1 MNNSIDLHLHS
12 TSSDGIYK
20 PAELVKIAAA
30 AEIAVIAIADHD
42 SVDGINEAIYAAAEF
57 GITVIPT
64 VELSVAYEKF
74 HDVHLLGYWINHTDP
89 DFVRM
94 LALFRQTRESRG
106 LKVIEKINMKLASE
120 GREPIEIGQVM
131 ALAEGALGR
140 PHIARILI
148 EKGYSATMQDA
159 FSNYLQPCNVPK
171 EYLPFDDA
179 VREIIRIG
187 GVPVLAHP
195 QSLTRNR
202 EELAGIIREMSRKGL
217 GGIEAYNTMGF
228 EGDAEFLRHLADSLG
243 LAVTGGSDF
252 HGSEE
257 GLFMGKGRGNL
268 HISSEILDALDKK
281 RPARL

>member
-20 PAELVKIAAA
+20 PAELVKIAHDAK
-30 AEIAVIAIADHD
+30 IAVIAIADHD
-42 SVDGINEAIYAAAEF
+42 SVDGINEAVAAAVEF
-57 GITVIPT
+57 GITIIPA
-64 VELSVAYEKF
+64 VELSVEYEKY
-74 HDVHLLGYWINHTDP
+74 HDVHLLGYWINHTDS
-89 DFVRM
+89 DFVKM
-94 LALFRQTRESRG
+94 LSLFRQTRESRG
-106 LKVIEKINMKLASE
+106 LKVIDKINMKLSAE
-120 GREPIEIGQVM
+120 GRKPIEVSKVL

-148 EKGYSATMQDA
+148 ENGYSSTMQDA
-159 FSNYLQPCNVPK
+159 FTGYLQPCNVPK

-195 QSLTRNR
+195 QSITRSR
-202 EELAGIIREMSRKGL
+202 EELTAIIRDMSRRGL
-217 GGIEAYNTMGF
+217 GGLEAFNTMGF
-228 EGDAEFLRHLADSLG
+228 DGDAEFLQHLADSLG

-257 GLFMGKGRGNL
+257 GLLMGKGRGNL
-268 HISSEILDALDKK
+268 HITSQLLTGLDKK
-281 RPARL
+281 RLARL